1 MNTTIGDNIRKI
13 RMLKNIDAKTLA
25 DKLGIS
31 VSAFTKIERGET
43 QVDMDRITRIAE
55 TLQVDPV
62 DITSFNPDRFFFEKV
77 EHSQI
82 AGNNFEIEN
91 NSYYSI
97 PKEILDTLTEQ
108 LKTANELIKEQQK
121 IITKLLG

>member
-1 MNTTIGDNIRKI
+1 MNTTIGENIRKI

-43 QVDMDRITRIAE
+43 QVDIERINRIAE
-55 TLQVDPV
+55 TLQVNPS
-62 DITSFNPDRFFFEKV
+62 DITSFNPDRLYQNV
-77 EHSQI
+77 ESAQV
-82 AGNNFEIEN
+82 AVNNIEN
-91 NSYYSI
+91 NENNNYYSI

-108 LKTANELIKEQQK
+108 LKAANELIKEQQK

>member
-43 QVDMDRITRIAE
+43 QIDLERINRIAE
-55 TLQVDPV
+55 TLQVNPD
-62 DITSFNPDRFFFEKV
+62 DITSFNPDRLYQNVEKAHV
-77 EHSQI
+77 
-82 AGNNFEIEN
+82 AANNIDTIEN
-91 NSYYSI
+91 NNYYSI